1 MAKVDIAIDKI
12 KQIIDSAIEERDFI
26 KLMEAHDFIEGYVE
40 KDRFRSFL
48 KFDKDD
54 DPVLEITKD
63 FQMITLNLEEM
74 KKVLED
80 LKFLESENWRLPFQ
94 EEIR

>member
-26 KLMEAHDFIEGYVE
+26 KLMETHDFIEGYVE

-80 LKFLESENWRLPFQ
+80 LKFLESENWRLPF
-94 EEIR
+94 

>member
-12 KQIIDSAIEERDFI
+12 KQIIDSAIEERDFM
-26 KLMEAHDFIEGYVE
+26 KMMETHDFIEGYVE

-80 LKFLESENWRLPFQ
+80 LKFLESESWRLPF
-94 EEIR
+94 

>member
-12 KQIIDSAIEERDFI
+12 KQIIDSAIEERDFM
-26 KLMEAHDFIEGYVE
+26 KMMETHDFIEGYVE

-63 FQMITLNLEEM
+63 FQMITLNIEEM

-80 LKFLESENWRLPFQ
+80 LKFLESENWRLPF
-94 EEIR
+94 

>member
-26 KLMEAHDFIEGYVE
+26 KLMETHDFIEGYVE

-54 DPVLEITKD
+54 NQILEITKD

-80 LKFLESENWRLPFQ
+80 LKFLESENWRLPF
-94 EEIR
+94 

>member
-12 KQIIDSAIEERDFI
+12 KQIIDRAIEERDFI

>member
-63 FQMITLNLEEM
+63 FQMTTLNLEEM

-80 LKFLESENWRLPFQ
+80 LKFLESENWRLPF
-94 EEIR
+94 

>member
-12 KQIIDSAIEERDFI
+12 TKVIDKSIEERDFM
-26 KLMEAHDFIEGYVE
+26 KMMETHDFIEGYVE

-48 KFDKDD
+48 KFDKEGNS
-54 DPVLEITKD
+54 VLELTKD
-63 FQMITLNLEEM
+63 FQMINLNVEEM

-80 LKFLESENWRLPFQ
+80 LKFLESENWKLPF
-94 EEIR
+94 

>member
-12 KQIIDSAIEERDFI
+12 KQIIDRAIEERDFI

-54 DPVLEITKD
+54 EPALEITKD
-63 FQMITLNLEEM
+63 LQMITLNLEEM

-80 LKFLESENWRLPFQ
+80 LKFLESENWRLPF
-94 EEIR
+94 

>member
-26 KLMEAHDFIEGYVE
+26 KLMETHDFIEGYVE

-48 KFDKDD
+48 KFDKDN
-54 DPVLEITKD
+54 DPALEITKD

-80 LKFLESENWRLPFQ
+80 LKFLESENWRLPF
-94 EEIR
+94 

>member
-12 KQIIDSAIEERDFI
+12 KQIIDRAIEERDFI

-54 DPVLEITKD
+54 NPVLEITKD

-74 KKVLED
+74 KKILED
-80 LKFLESENWRLPFQ
+80 LKFLESESWRLAF
-94 EEIR
+94 

>member
-12 KQIIDSAIEERDFI
+12 TKVIDKAIEERDFL
-26 KLMEAHDFIEGYVE
+26 KMMETHDFIEGYVE

-48 KFDKDD
+48 KLDKEDNS
-54 DPVLEITKD
+54 VLELTKD
-63 FQMITLNLEEM
+63 FQMITLNVEEM

-80 LKFLESENWRLPFQ
+80 LKFLESENWILPF
-94 EEIR
+94 

>member
-54 DPVLEITKD
+54 NPILEITKD

-80 LKFLESENWRLPFQ
+80 LKFLESENWRLPF
-94 EEIR
+94 

>member
-1 MAKVDIAIDKI
+1 MAKVDIAVDKI
-12 KQIIDSAIEERDFI
+12 KQIIDSAIEERDFM
-26 KLMEAHDFIEGYVE
+26 KMMETHDFIEGYVE

-80 LKFLESENWRLPFQ
+80 LKFLESENWRLPF
-94 EEIR
+94 

>member
-63 FQMITLNLEEM
+63 FQMITLNLEEI

-80 LKFLESENWRLPFQ
+80 LKFLESENWRLPF
-94 EEIR
+94 

>member
-63 FQMITLNLEEM
+63 FQMITLNLEEI

-80 LKFLESENWRLPFQ
+80 LKFLESENWILPF
-94 EEIR
+94 

>member
-12 KQIIDSAIEERDFI
+12 TKVIDKAIEERDFM
-26 KLMEAHDFIEGYVE
+26 KMMETHDFTEGYVE

-48 KFDKDD
+48 KFDKEGNST
-54 DPVLEITKD
+54 LELTKD

-80 LKFLESENWRLPFQ
+80 LKFLESENWELPF
-94 EEIR
+94 

>member
-12 KQIIDSAIEERDFI
+12 TKVIDKAVKERDFI
-26 KLMEAHDFIEGYVE
+26 KMMESYDFIEGYVE

-48 KFDKDD
+48 KFDKEGNS
-54 DPVLEITKD
+54 VLELTKD
-63 FQMITLNLEEM
+63 FQMITLNVEEM

-80 LKFLESENWRLPFQ
+80 LKFLESENWELPF
-94 EEIR
+94 

>member
-12 KQIIDSAIEERDFI
+12 TEVIDKAIEERDFI
-26 KLMEAHDFIEGYVE
+26 KMMESYDFIEGYVE

-48 KFDKDD
+48 KFDKEGNA
-54 DPVLEITKD
+54 VLELTKD
-63 FQMITLNLEEM
+63 FQMIILNVKEM

-80 LKFLESENWRLPFQ
+80 LKFLESENWKLPF
-94 EEIR
+94 

>member
-12 KQIIDSAIEERDFI
+12 TEVIDKAIEERDFM
-26 KLMEAHDFIEGYVE
+26 KMMETHDFIEGYVE

-48 KFDKDD
+48 KFDKEGNS
-54 DPVLEITKD
+54 VLELTKD
-63 FQMITLNLEEM
+63 FQMITLNVEEM

-80 LKFLESENWRLPFQ
+80 LKFLESENWELPF
-94 EEIR
+94 

>member
-12 KQIIDSAIEERDFI
+12 KQIIDRAIEERDFI

-40 KDRFRSFL
+40 KDIFRSFL

-80 LKFLESENWRLPFQ
+80 LKFLESENWRLPF
-94 EEIR
+94 

>member
-12 KQIIDSAIEERDFI
+12 TKVIDKAVKERDFI
-26 KLMEAHDFIEGYVE
+26 KMMESYDFIEGYVE

-48 KFDKDD
+48 KFNKDGEA
-54 DPVLEITKD
+54 VLELTKD
-63 FQMITLNLEEM
+63 FQMIILNVKEM

-80 LKFLESENWRLPFQ
+80 LKFLESENWNLPF
-94 EEIR
+94 

>member
-12 KQIIDSAIEERDFI
+12 TKVIDKAIEERDFL
-26 KLMEAHDFIEGYVE
+26 KMMETHDFIEGYVE

-48 KFDKDD
+48 KLDKEDNS
-54 DPVLEITKD
+54 VLELTKD
-63 FQMITLNLEEM
+63 FQMITLNVKEM

-80 LKFLESENWRLPFQ
+80 LKFLESENWKLLF
-94 EEIR
+94 

>member
-12 KQIIDSAIEERDFI
+12 KQIIDSAIEERDFM
-26 KLMEAHDFIEGYVE
+26 KMMETHDFIEGYVE

-63 FQMITLNLEEM
+63 FQMITLNIEEM
-74 KKVLED
+74 KKVFED
-80 LKFLESENWRLPFQ
+80 LKFLESENWRLPF
-94 EEIR
+94 

>member
-12 KQIIDSAIEERDFI
+12 AKVIDKAIEERDFM
-26 KLMEAHDFIEGYVE
+26 KMMETHDFIEGYVE

-48 KFDKDD
+48 KFDKEGNS
-54 DPVLEITKD
+54 VLELTKD
-63 FQMITLNLEEM
+63 FQMITLNVEEM

-80 LKFLESENWRLPFQ
+80 LKFFHFHHL
-94 EEIR
+94 

>member
-12 KQIIDSAIEERDFI
+12 TEVIDKAIEERDFI
-26 KLMEAHDFIEGYVE
+26 KMMESYDFIEGYVE

-48 KFDKDD
+48 KFDKEGNSA
-54 DPVLEITKD
+54 LELTKD
-63 FQMITLNLEEM
+63 FQMITLNVEEM

-80 LKFLESENWRLPFQ
+80 LKFLESENWILPF
-94 EEIR
+94 

>member
-12 KQIIDSAIEERDFI
+12 TKVIDKAVKERDFI
-26 KLMEAHDFIEGYVE
+26 KMMETHDFIEGYVE

-48 KFDKDD
+48 KFNKEGEAI
-54 DPVLEITKD
+54 LELTKD
-63 FQMITLNLEEM
+63 FQMITLNVEEM

-80 LKFLESENWRLPFQ
+80 LKFLESENWKLPF
-94 EEIR
+94 

>member
-12 KQIIDSAIEERDFI
+12 TKVIDKAIEERDFMKMI
-26 KLMEAHDFIEGYVE
+26 ETHAFIEGYVE

-54 DPVLEITKD
+54 NPILEITKD

-74 KKVLED
+74 KKVLYD
-80 LKFLESENWRLPFQ
+80 LKFLESENWRLPF
-94 EEIR
+94 

>member
-12 KQIIDSAIEERDFI
+12 KQIIDRAIEERDFI

-80 LKFLESENWRLPFQ
+80 LKFLESENWRLPF
-94 EEIR
+94 

>member
-12 KQIIDSAIEERDFI
+12 KQIIDRAIEERDFI

-80 LKFLESENWRLPFQ
+80 LKFLESENLRLPF
-94 EEIR
+94 

>member
-1 MAKVDIAIDKI
+1 MAKVDITIDKI

-26 KLMEAHDFIEGYVE
+26 KLMETHDFIEGYVE
-40 KDRFRSFL
+40 NDRFRSFL

-80 LKFLESENWRLPFQ
+80 LKFLESENWRLPF
-94 EEIR
+94 

>member
-80 LKFLESENWRLPFQ
+80 LKFLESENWRLPF
-94 EEIR
+94 

>member
-12 KQIIDSAIEERDFI
+12 TKVIDKAIEERDFI
-26 KLMEAHDFIEGYVE
+26 KMMETHDFIEGYVE

-48 KFDKDD
+48 KFDKEGNS
-54 DPVLEITKD
+54 VLELTKD
-63 FQMITLNLEEM
+63 FQMINLNVEEM

-80 LKFLESENWRLPFQ
+80 LKFLESENWKLPF
-94 EEIR
+94 

>member
-12 KQIIDSAIEERDFI
+12 TKVIDKAVKERDFI
-26 KLMEAHDFIEGYVE
+26 KMMESYDFIEGYVE

-48 KFDKDD
+48 KFNKDGEA
-54 DPVLEITKD
+54 VLELTKD
-63 FQMITLNLEEM
+63 FQMIILNVKEM

-80 LKFLESENWRLPFQ
+80 LNFLESENWKLPF
-94 EEIR
+94 